1 MIWEQGSGRSAGRLC
16 TQKSLSWARRKGFGP
31 DAGRDVNFEWP
42 LWLKHGSPSFL
53 LPKTPG
59 CLCMTSSPNYAP
71 PYPCESELSQSPTP
85 QNTPTGST
93 TPPSTLLN
101 CTAPTNPYASPA
113 VSVAVALPRLPPIS
127 SLHLL
132 F

>member
-1 MIWEQGSGRSAGRLC
+1 MICEQGSGRSAGGPRA
-16 TQKSLSWARRKGFGP
+16 QESLSWARRKGFGP
-31 DAGRDVNFEWP
+31 DAGSNVNFEWP

-71 PYPCESELSQSPTP
+71 PYPCESELSQSPR
-85 QNTPTGST
+85 PTTAST
-93 TPPSTLLN
+93 APPPTLLN

-113 VSVAVALPRLPPIS
+113 VSAAAALPRLPPIS